1 MKSTWNTWML
11 LASLWG
17 TASCGADPFS
27 GGEDGFSAEAWER
40 VLELEPLSEPLGV
53 SPFNE
58 HADDPAA
65 AALGQAFFFEKDF
78 STAVRVDGPSGRVGE
93 VGTVACATCHEPDAY
108 FSDPRRTGGVS
119 HGVDFTARNAP
130 SLVNVAYYD
139 WFDWGGRADTL
150 AAQGVAALETM
161 SDGGS
166 SRLLVA
172 HLVWAKYRDVYE
184 SIFGPLDP
192 ALDAAAADAARFPLM
207 GGPKA
212 SADAADGPWEMM
224 SEPDRRII
232 NQILANVGK
241 AFEAYERQL
250 ISGPSPFARYVRDVG
265 ADDFSA
271 AARRGL
277 SLFIGKAACNE
288 CHRGPVLT
296 DNEFHNVGVPQAVG
310 VNTPTV
316 DEGRYEDVSV
326 LLVDPFNSAGSFSA
340 DPAAGAA
347 RLAGIDAGDETT
359 KGQFR
364 TKSLLDVAET
374 GPYFHNGSASTLRA
388 VVQLYNAGGGDVG
401 TYSGQLDPKI
411 RPLGLSDAEVDDLV
425 AFLRSLTGE
434 PVAPEWRAAVKR

>member
-1 MKSTWNTWML
+1 MKSTTWNTWVL
-11 LASLWG
+11 SASLWV
-17 TASCGADPFS
+17 TASCSANPLSDGA
-27 GGEDGFSAEAWER
+27 DGFSAEAWER
-40 VLELEPLSEPLGV
+40 VLELEPLSLPLGI

-65 AALGQAFFFEKDF
+65 ARLGQAFFFERDF
-78 STAVRVDGPSGRVGE
+78 STAVRVAGPSGSVGE
-93 VGTVACATCHEPDAY
+93 IGAVACATCHDPDVY

-130 SLVNVAYYD
+130 SLVNVAYYY

-172 HLVWAKYRDVYE
+172 HLVWAKYENSYE

-192 ALDAAAADAARFPLM
+192 ALDPAAADAARFPFM

-212 SADAADGPWEMM
+212 SADAPDGPWEMM
-224 SEPDRRII
+224 AEPDRQTV

-241 AFEAYERQL
+241 TFEAYERQL
-250 ISGPSPFARYVRDVG
+250 IGGPSPFARYLRDVDAG
-265 ADDFSA
+265 DFSV

-277 SLFIGKAACNE
+277 GLFVGKAACNE
-288 CHRGPVLT
+288 CHRGPVLS

-310 VNTPTV
+310 ENTPTI
-316 DEGRYEDVSV
+316 DEGRYADSAV
-326 LLVDPFNSAGSFSA
+326 LLSDTFNSAGRFSA

-347 RLAGIDAGDETT
+347 KLAGVDSADETT

-388 VVQLYNAGGGDVG
+388 VVQHYNAGGGDVG
-401 TYSGQLDPKI
+401 SYSGPLDPKV

-434 PVAPEWRAAVKR
+434 PVALEWRVQR